1 MLLDVFQALTL
12 AGTLTGFGFTV
23 HQIRCASK
31 QIRTSFEDALTK
43 EYRELCHSIPTKAL
57 LGEELSDE
65 ELAHSFDEMYRY
77 FDLCNHQAFL
87 AKSKRIAPETWEFWK
102 DGITSNMKRPAFE
115 KAWSEIAARSGED
128 FSELRAI
135 VPPIIK
141 KQNDAK

>member
-1 MLLDVFQALTL
+1 MEFISLSSLANIATPCVLILMAL
-12 AGTLTGFGFTV
+12 
-23 HQIRCASK
+23 QIFEA
-31 QIRTSFEDALTK
+31 RTEARKNFEDGLAK
-43 EYRELCHSIPTKAL
+43 EYRGLASKIPTKAFF
-57 LGEELSDE
+57 GEALSDKE
-65 ELAHSFDEMYRY
+65 YADHLDEMYRY

-87 AKSKRIAPETWEFWK
+87 AKSKRVSPETWEFWK

-115 KAWSEIAARSGED
+115 KAWSEIAARSSGD